1 MTHRRVV
8 VTGCGAVSPL
18 GLSADAH
25 WEGLV
30 HGRSGIDFIRSFDA
44 RDFPVKV
51 AGEVKD
57 FTVPASLPRTL
68 AMAFT
73 AAEEAAAQA
82 GLHSLRPDARCG
94 VYCGG
99 TMEWPDLDD
108 ELVPLH
114 RGDETKPRA
123 PSLLTQ
129 RRMRLGGMAT
139 LVARRIGIAS
149 RMRGAQVIDGACASG
164 GMAIGEAFHRIRA
177 GVLDVA
183 VSLGACSWTN
193 LVGLS
198 LYYKLAALSSEAS
211 AAASRPFDA
220 KRSGF
225 VMAEGAGAVILEPLE
240 QAQARGAI
248 PLAEVTGY
256 GVTGSAFRITD
267 MPDEGI
273 PQHRAMDVA
282 LRDARRS
289 GADVD
294 YINAHGTATQQNDV
308 VETQAIRRLLGARA
322 RDVPISSNKSMTG
335 HSITAAGAL
344 EAIATIYT
352 IREGIIPP
360 TINLHNPDP
369 QCDLDYVPNTSR
381 RRETRVALSNAFGFG
396 GHNCALVLEAYTG

>member
-1 MTHRRVV
+1 MTPRRVV

-18 GLSADAH
+18 GLSAGALWD
-25 WEGLV
+25 GLV
-30 HGRSGIDFIRSFDA
+30 HGRSGIDFIRSFDISQ
-44 RDFPVKV
+44 FPIKV
-51 AGEVKD
+51 AGEVRG
-57 FTVPASLPRTL
+57 FEVPEALPRTL
-68 AMAFT
+68 AMAFA
-73 AAEEAAAQA
+73 AAEEAAGQA
-82 GLHSLRPDARCG
+82 DLGGIPADARCG

-99 TMEWPDLDD
+99 TMEWPDVD
-108 ELVPLH
+108 ELVALH
-114 RGDETKPRA
+114 RGGRAAPRA

-139 LVARRIGIAS
+139 LVARRVGVAS
-149 RMRGAQVIDGACASG
+149 RTRCAMVIDGACASG
-164 GMAIGEAFHRIRA
+164 GMAIGEAFQRIRA
-177 GVLDVA
+177 GALDVA
-183 VSLGACSWTN
+183 VSLGACSWTG

-198 LYYKLAALSSEAS
+198 LYYKLAALSVEAS
-211 AAASRPFDA
+211 PAASRPFDA

-225 VMAEGAGAVILEPLE
+225 VMAEGAGALVLEPLE
-240 QAQARGAI
+240 QARARGAT

-273 PQHRAMDVA
+273 PQHRAMDIA

-289 GADVD
+289 PADVD

-308 VETQAIRRLLGARA
+308 VETAAIRRLLGARS
-322 RDVPISSNKSMTG
+322 RDVPVSSNKSMTG

-352 IREGIIPP
+352 IREGIVPP
-360 TINLHNPDP
+360 TINLHDPDP
-369 QCDLDYVPNTSR
+369 QCDLDYVPNVSR
-381 RRETRVALSNAFGFG
+381 RRDTRVALSNSFGFG